1 MAVKLKPLLL
11 EHLISAP
18 LRALVVGQQAAT
30 QATADVIS
38 GLGFVAGTA
47 GRPATA
53 RTFEFEYSHPVPDPD
68 NPGSTIDTPTRVRVP
83 LLTLLPVQNLR
94 ISEAQVSFGAD
105 VIGVTTVRMAGHV
118 LVSDSDRASVKSA
131 ATRLVATYAPS
142 TVSPGQPAPTLTV
155 TIKVVGEQ
163 PAEGLARV
171 LSVLGDAMTA
181 SAAKPGSPP
190 RRAR

>member
-1 MAVKLKPLLL
+1 MAVKPLLL

-18 LRALVVGQQAAT
+18 LRALVLGQQAAT

-38 GLGFVAGTA
+38 GLGFEAGKA
-47 GRPATA
+47 GQPATA

-83 LLTLLPVQNLR
+83 LLTLLPVPNLR
-94 ISEAQVSFGAD
+94 ISEAHVSFGAD
-105 VIGVTTVRMAGHV
+105 VIGVQTVRTAGHV
-118 LVSDSDRASVKSA
+118 LIADSDRASVRSA

-142 TVSPGQPAPTLTV
+142 TVPPGQPAPTLTV
-155 TIKVVGEQ
+155 SIKVVGEQ

-171 LSVLGDAMTA
+171 LSVLGDAITA
-181 SAAKPGSPP
+181 SAAAKPFSPP
-190 RRAR
+190 RRPR